1 MKKIFFVL
9 LALLVL
15 VTSVQIWVNRDQTG
29 QKNAME
35 SVSKQD
41 STPIGG
47 AFTLVDQEGK
57 TRHDTDFRG
66 QILLVAFGFTHCPD
80 ICPVTVATLSKT
92 MEQLQAKA
100 AQVTPLFITVDP
112 QRDTSEVMKEFL
124 TNFDKR
130 IVGLTGTEL
139 QIKQV
144 ADAYKIYYAR
154 AQEEA
159 NNKTDLAGKNTP
171 DYNVDHSGY
180 IYMMGKDGQF
190 MRVFPYNVPEQEIIS
205 AVEAAIQ

>member
-1 MKKIFFVL
+1 M
-9 LALLVL
+9 
-15 VTSVQIWVNRDQTG
+15 
-29 QKNAME
+29 
-35 SVSKQD
+35 
-41 STPIGG
+41 
-47 AFTLVDQEGK
+47 
-57 TRHDTDFRG
+57 
-66 QILLVAFGFTHCPD
+66 
-80 ICPVTVATLSKT
+80 
-92 MEQLQAKA
+92 
-100 AQVTPLFITVDP
+100 
-112 QRDTSEVMKEFL
+112 
-124 TNFDKR
+124 
-130 IVGLTGTEL
+130 
-139 QIKQV
+139 